1 MGGKQGRRGWGHV
14 VRMRS
19 KRYQASYVWPL
30 GGPRHYAATTYTA
43 KTDAEHWLGVER
55 RLIER
60 GEWTPP
66 AERAAA
72 ATVAG
77 VRLAVYGRQW
87 IEQRK
92 LKPRTRSLYESQLA
106 QLIEPSLGRLPVTSI
121 TPARVR
127 GWYAALD
134 GVKVRRNSQ
143 AYGLLHSILATAVKD
158 GLLATNPCQIEG
170 AMNTHRRREPVILSV
185 PDMARLA
192 EAAPDNRR
200 ALILLA
206 AWCGLRWGEVAELR
220 RRDLSEGC
228 KILTVARSVTRR
240 DGVTRVDTPKTTKP
254 RKVVLPPHI
263 REAVKHHLDVHVTP
277 DADALLFPNGKG
289 EHLNDKVFAD
299 SVFRPA
305 LKAIEREGVRV
316 HDLRHF
322 AGTQTA
328 RVGNLVETMS
338 RLGHTTA
345 KASLLYQ
352 QQVDGRDAVIAD
364 ALSKLAEIEAKAHL
378 N

>member
-1 MGGKQGRRGWGHV
+1 MAGKSGRRGWGHV

-30 GGPRHYAATTYTA
+30 AGPRHYAPLTYTA
-43 KTDAEHWLGVER
+43 KTDAEHWLGNER

-77 VRLAVYGRQW
+77 VTLAEYGKQW
-87 IEQRK
+87 IEQRT
-92 LKPRTRSLYESQLA
+92 LKPRTRSLYESQLS
-106 QLIEPSLGRLPVTSI
+106 QLIAESLGKLPVTSV

-134 GVKVRRNSQ
+134 AEKVRRNSQ
-143 AYGLLHSILATAVKD
+143 TYGLLHSILATAVKD
-158 GLLATNPCQIEG
+158 GLLASNPCQISG

-185 PDMARLA
+185 PDMAALA
-192 EAAPDNRR
+192 DAAPENRR

-206 AWCGLRWGEVAELR
+206 AWCGLRWGEVSELR
-220 RRDLSEGC
+220 RKDISEGAVVV
-228 KILTVARSVTRR
+228 TVARSVTRR
-240 DGVTRVDTPKTTKP
+240 DGVTRIDTPKTGKP
-254 RKVVLPPHI
+254 RKIVVPPHI
-263 REAVKHHLDVHVTP
+263 REAVQHHLDVHVNP
-277 DADALLFPNGKG
+277 DAEQLLFPNSKG
-289 EHLNDKVFAD
+289 AHLNDKVFAD

-305 LKAIEREGVRV
+305 LKSIGREGVRL

-322 AGTQTA
+322 AGTQAA
-328 RVGNLVETMS
+328 RVGNLVETMA
-338 RLGHTTA
+338 RLGHSTP

-352 QQVDGRDAVIAD
+352 QQVSGRDVAVAE
-364 ALSKLAEIEAKAHL
+364 ALSALHVQESSAA
-378 N
+378 

>member
-1 MGGKQGRRGWGHV
+1 MAGKPGRRGWGHV

-30 GGPRHYAATTYTA
+30 GGPRHYAPITYTA
-43 KTDAEHWLGVER
+43 KTDAEHWLGNER

-60 GEWTPP
+60 GEWTRP

-77 VRLAVYGRQW
+77 MTLAVYGDQW

-92 LKPRTRSLYESQLA
+92 LKPRTRSLYKSQFTR
-106 QLIEPSLGRLPVTSI
+106 LIEPTLGKLPVTSI
-121 TPARVR
+121 TPVRIR

-134 GVKVRRNSQ
+134 AGTKRQNSQ

-158 GLLATNPCQIEG
+158 GLLASNPCQIDG
-170 AMNTHRRREPVILSV
+170 AMNIHREREPVVLSV
-185 PDMARLA
+185 RDMGRLA

-200 ALILLA
+200 ALILLS
-206 AWCGLRWGEVAELR
+206 AWCGLRWGEVSELR
-220 RRDLSEGC
+220 RQDLSEGC
-228 KILTVARSVTRR
+228 EILTVARSVTRR
-240 DGVTRVDTPKTTKP
+240 DGKTYIDTPKTGKP

-263 REAVKHHLDVHVTP
+263 REAVKHHLDVHVAAEP
-277 DADALLFPNGKG
+277 DALLFPNSRGG
-289 EHLNDKVFAD
+289 HLNDKVFAD

-305 LKAIEREGVRV
+305 LKAIGREGVRI

-328 RVGNLVETMS
+328 RVANLVETMQ
-338 RLGHTTA
+338 RLGHSTA
-345 KASLLYQ
+345 KASLQYQ
-352 QQVDGRDAVIAD
+352 QQVDGRDVIIAD
-364 ALSKLAEIEAKAHL
+364 ALSKLADQEVGA
-378 N
+378 

>member
-1 MGGKQGRRGWGHV
+1 MAGKQGRRGWGHV

-19 KRYQASYVWPL
+19 RRYQASYVWPL
-30 GGPRHYAATTYTA
+30 GGPRHYAPTTYTA
-43 KTDAEHWLGVER
+43 KTDAEHWLGAER

-66 AERAAA
+66 ADRAAA

-77 VRLAVYGRQW
+77 VRLGDYGRQW
-87 IEQRK
+87 IEQRN
-92 LKPRTRSLYESQLA
+92 LKPRTRSLYESQFA
-106 QLIEPSLGRLPVTSI
+106 QLIAESLGALPVTSI

-134 GVKVRRNSQ
+134 AEKVRRNSQ

-158 GLLATNPCQIEG
+158 GLLASNPCQIEG
-170 AMNTHRRREPVILSV
+170 AMNTRRSREPVILSV
-185 PDMARLA
+185 ADMRRLA
-192 EAAPDNRR
+192 DAAPDNRR

-206 AWCGLRWGEVAELR
+206 AWCGLRWGEVSELR

-228 KILTVARSVTRR
+228 EILTVARAVTRR
-240 DGVTRVDTPKTTKP
+240 DGQTFIDTPKTGRP

-263 REAVKHHLDVHVTP
+263 RTAVKHHLDVHVGA
-277 DADALLFPNGKG
+277 DDDALLFPNSRGG
-289 EHLNDKVFAD
+289 HLNDKVFAD

-305 LKAIEREGVRV
+305 LKTIGREGVRI

-328 RVGNLVETMS
+328 RVGSLVETMT
-338 RLGHTTA
+338 RLGHSTV
-345 KASLLYQ
+345 KASMLYQ
-352 QQVDGRDAVIAD
+352 QQVDGRDAAVAD
-364 ALSKLAEIEAKAHL
+364 ALSALDESEGAD
-378 N
+378 

>member
-1 MGGKQGRRGWGHV
+1 M
-14 VRMRS
+14 
-19 KRYQASYVWPL
+19 
-30 GGPRHYAATTYTA
+30 
-43 KTDAEHWLGVER
+43 
-55 RLIER
+55 
-60 GEWTPP
+60 
-66 AERAAA
+66 
-72 ATVAG
+72 
-77 VRLAVYGRQW
+77 RLAVYGRQW

-121 TPARVR
+121 TLARVR

-305 LKAIEREGVRV
+305 LKAIEREGFGSMICGTSPGHRRLVLATWWRPC
-316 HDLRHF
+316 HGSGTRRRRQACF
-322 AGTQTA
+322 ISSRSMAGTQ
-328 RVGNLVETMS
+328 
-338 RLGHTTA
+338 
-345 KASLLYQ
+345 
-352 QQVDGRDAVIAD
+352 
-364 ALSKLAEIEAKAHL
+364 
-378 N
+378 

>member
-1 MGGKQGRRGWGHV
+1 MAGKSGRRGWGHV

-30 GGPRHYAATTYTA
+30 AGPRHYAPLTYTA
-43 KTDAEHWLGVER
+43 KTDAEHWLGNER

-66 AERAAA
+66 ADRAAA

-77 VRLAVYGRQW
+77 IRLADYGRQW
-87 IEQRK
+87 IEQRS
-92 LKPRTRSLYESQLA
+92 LKPRTRSLYESQFA
-106 QLIEPSLGRLPVTSI
+106 QLIAESLGKLPVTSI

-134 GVKVRRNSQ
+134 GEKVRRNSQ
-143 AYGLLHSILATAVKD
+143 TYGLLHSILATAVRD
-158 GLLATNPCQIEG
+158 GMLAANPCQVQG
-170 AMNTHRRREPVILSV
+170 AMNTRRTREPVILSV
-185 PDMARLA
+185 ADMARLA
-192 EAAPDNRR
+192 DEVTDNRR
-200 ALILLA
+200 ALVLLA
-206 AWCGLRWGEVAELR
+206 AWCGLRWGEVSELR
-220 RRDLSEGC
+220 RADISEGAV
-228 KILTVARSVTRR
+228 IVTVARSVTRR
-240 DGVTRVDTPKTTKP
+240 DGVTRIDTPKTGKP

-263 REAVKHHLDVHVTP
+263 REAVQHHLEIHVKP
-277 DADALLFPNGKG
+277 DADELLFPNSKG

-299 SVFRPA
+299 SVLRPA
-305 LKAIEREGVRV
+305 LKTIGREGVRI

-322 AGTQTA
+322 AGTMTA
-328 RVGNLVETMS
+328 QVGNLVETMS

-352 QQVDGRDAVIAD
+352 QQIDGRDAVIAD
-364 ALSKLAEIEAKAHL
+364 ALSKLAEGAA
-378 N
+378 